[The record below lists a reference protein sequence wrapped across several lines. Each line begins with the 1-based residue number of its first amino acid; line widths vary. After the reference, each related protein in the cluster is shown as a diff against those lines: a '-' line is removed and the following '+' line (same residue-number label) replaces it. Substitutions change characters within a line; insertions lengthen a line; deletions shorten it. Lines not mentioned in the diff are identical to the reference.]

1 LYTPPNEW
9 NLNTEEMALIRLLL
23 NKEEL
28 ILELEPE
35 QENEDEYQVEE
46 PLDEESQINVLWD
59 LYTNENDDNE
69 GDSMA

>member
-1 LYTPPNEW
+1 
-9 NLNTEEMALIRLLL
+9 MALIRLLL